1 MLIKLKE
8 AITAF
13 ADENSLTFI
22 CESSDGLNVERDKAI
37 DDEWNDALFLN
48 IALAGSI
55 SINDTGRNMTTTWT
69 VETGLLRRCK
79 KQTDGDVYW
88 DDLCDLTKL
97 AGSLAS
103 YLSSNVDGLIDNIS
117 IVTSIDSLDHNDVIV
132 KMTFNYTE
140 TTSIC

>member
-8 AITAF
+8 VITTF
-13 ADENSLTFI
+13 AEENNLAFI
-22 CESSDGLNVERDKAI
+22 CESSDGLNIERDKAI
-37 DDEWNDALFLN
+37 DDERNDALFLN

-55 SINDTGRNMTTTWT
+55 SINGTGRNMSTTWT

-79 KQTDGDVYW
+79 KQTDGDTYW
-88 DDLCDLTKL
+88 GDLCDLARL

-103 YLSSNVDGLIDNIS
+103 YLSSNVDGPIDNIS

-140 TTSIC
+140 TISIC